1 MDFLLLNS
9 MAPCYVHTKQFKN
22 VKFPWLNKKN
32 GLILWWQF
40 LHPLDVSK
48 SLETPMN
55 KGFLSSSKN
64 YEFEPISTIT
74 VPSFMACILL

>member
-1 MDFLLLNS
+1 MNPSKCCVLDVDYWNLQLR
-9 MAPCYVHTKQFKN
+9 QKN
-22 VKFPWLNKKN
+22 RLFSWLNKKN
-32 GLILWWQF
+32 SLILWWQF

-64 YEFEPISTIT
+64 YEFEPISAIT
-74 VPSFMACILL
+74 VPAFLAV